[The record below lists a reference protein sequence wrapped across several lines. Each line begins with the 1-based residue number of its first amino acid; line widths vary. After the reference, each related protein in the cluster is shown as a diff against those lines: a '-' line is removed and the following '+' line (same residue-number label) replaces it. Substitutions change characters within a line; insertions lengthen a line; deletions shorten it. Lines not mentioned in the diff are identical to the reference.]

1 MRSDALGL
9 ETFGCDGVTGFSA
22 TSSLG
27 GGGEEAGAF
36 GEGVA
41 SDVEGW

>member
-1 MRSDALGL
+1 MRSAALGL

-27 GGGEEAGAF
+27 GGGEAGAF